1 METQSKTNGRGFTTR
16 LWKPTA
22 LAITMALVLAN

>member
-1 METQSKTNGRGFTTR
+1 METVNRTKGRGFTTR
-16 LWKPTA
+16 LSKPTA